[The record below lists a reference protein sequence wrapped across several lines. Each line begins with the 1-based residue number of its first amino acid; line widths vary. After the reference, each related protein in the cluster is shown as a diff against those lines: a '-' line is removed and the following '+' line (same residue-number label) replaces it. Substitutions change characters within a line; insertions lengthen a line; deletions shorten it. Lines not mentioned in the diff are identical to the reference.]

1 MKEIIEQYNNQYTP
15 KHAMAQF
22 GSYIHGINNY
32 SMKISIESLL
42 LILFI
47 TLKLTHVINWSWI
60 WVLSPIWIPS
70 LIILTLSLI
79 IKK

>member
-1 MKEIIEQYNNQYTP
+1 
-15 KHAMAQF
+15 
-22 GSYIHGINNY
+22 
-32 SMKISIESLL
+32 MKISIESLL

-60 WVLSPIWIPS
+60 WVLSPMWVPS

-79 IKK
+79 IKNK